1 MRISIMQPYIFPYI
15 GYFQL
20 IRDADIFVVY
30 DDVNYTKR
38 SWITRNR
45 ILLNK
50 TSYTFSLHTQGASS
64 QKKINEI
71 DMGDKRKSLVKTLIC
86 AYRKA
91 PHFSEVMPLIE
102 DILMFNEPKLALYL
116 MHQLQTISAYLG
128 LQTKFI
134 LSSGIPKNENLAGQE
149 KILSICKALNAD
161 AYSNAIG
168 GQHLYSA
175 QDFLKQ
181 GIDLKFIK
189 SDYIEYPQF
198 GNDFAPWL
206 SIIDVLMFNSNR
218 TVRDFLTAYQRIS

>member
-1 MRISIMQPYIFPYI
+1 MQPYIFPYI

-50 TSYTFSLHTQGASS
+50 TSYMFSLHTQGASS

-71 DMGDKRKSLVKTLIC
+71 NMGDKRRSLVKTLVC

-91 PHFSEVMPLIE
+91 PYFSEVMPLIE

-149 KILSICKALNAD
+149 KILSICNALNAD

-198 GNDFAPWL
+198 GNDFIPWL